1 MQWYEHL
8 YTLFLFYFF
17 SISIFYICM
26 FSSVQKEEWNDCNN
40 DNRWQLK
47 LPQKFLLNIFENEMI
62 AFMIVRRSYFRK
74 KENLLLF
81 RRKLRGSK
89 RGIDLIILQKV
100 TFSKVLDEVVVSG
113 WKCRKEQKEGRNEQE
128 RKEER
133 TRK

>member
-1 MQWYEHL
+1 M
-8 YTLFLFYFF
+8 
-17 SISIFYICM
+17 
-26 FSSVQKEEWNDCNN
+26 
-40 DNRWQLK
+40 
-47 LPQKFLLNIFENEMI
+47 PQKFLLNIFENEMI

-113 WKCRKEQKEGRNEQE
+113 
-128 RKEER
+128 
-133 TRK
+133 